1 MAGLVFAIAL
11 VFGAFTASAPAV
23 PQAAPRSTSP
33 PTIEGEFREGQ
44 TLRAGNGIWANNP
57 TSFTYQWQRCDST
70 GLTNCRNIQGAT
82 NQRYELRQ
90 ADVGRTMRVLVTAR
104 NADGSTTANSTQSEV
119 VAEDAA
125 PRNTAL
131 PTITGTPTVGEELT
145 ATRGTW
151 SGAPDSYRF
160 QWLRCDTA
168 GNNCTNVAGATS
180 RTYGVRSAD
189 VGRTLRVRVTATNNR
204 GAASATSAPTAVIR
218 SGGATPPPA
227 TGNAVNIAAVTLP
240 NRLVI
245 TGVAFEPRVLSSTAP
260 FVARFRVTER
270 SGRPVSG
277 ALVYAIALP
286 YGLIRPAGEVQ
297 TGADGW
303 ASIVFRPTAN
313 LPRSGSIQMFVR
325 ARKPGDSL
333 LGGVSTRR
341 LVQVLVRR

>member
-1 MAGLVFAIAL
+1 MVSPAGTTTRRVRVMAGLVFAIAP

-131 PTITGTPTVGEELT
+131 PTITGTPM
-145 ATRGTW
+145 RRRIRP
-151 SGAPDSYRF
+151 SPKAPAR
-160 QWLRCDTA
+160 L
-168 GNNCTNVAGATS
+168 
-180 RTYGVRSAD
+180 
-189 VGRTLRVRVTATNNR
+189 
-204 GAASATSAPTAVIR
+204 
-218 SGGATPPPA
+218 PPA
-227 TGNAVNIAAVTLP
+227 ES
-240 NRLVI
+240 I
-245 TGVAFEPRVLSSTAP
+245 TK
-260 FVARFRVTER
+260 ARGPDAR
-270 SGRPVSG
+270 
-277 ALVYAIALP
+277 
-286 YGLIRPAGEVQ
+286 
-297 TGADGW
+297 W
-303 ASIVFRPTAN
+303 FRPPTKLLN
-313 LPRSGSIQMFVR
+313 LSISRRSISPVATKTTGQLR
-325 ARKPGDSL
+325 
-333 LGGVSTRR
+333 LGPHRPSSSDATV
-341 LVQVLVRR
+341 